1 MKKNLIITV
10 LTLISF
16 CFVNAQDSS
25 TKRADKLFDRF
36 EFVKAAEKY
45 LELVED
51 GNEND
56 YIIRKLADS
65 YYNIYASKEAE
76 KWYGKILKNKDPEV
90 IYRYSQML
98 KANGKYKES
107 NKWMSSFSEMRPYD
121 SRAIAFKNTPNYID
135 KIIGRGKK
143 FNIQNIDIN
152 SEYSDFGSII
162 IDKKIYFTSSR
173 NTDRKS
179 YGWNDEPFLDIYSST
194 INEKGSF
201 LEPNLLE
208 ELNSKFHEG
217 ILSFSA
223 DGNTIYFT
231 RESFY
236 EKEFEKSEE
245 NKNKY
250 GQSYIY
256 KATKLKDKFN
266 IIESLDI
273 NDPSFSNKN
282 PMVSP
287 DGKFLYF
294 SSNRPGG
301 FGMYDIYRAS
311 INDDGTLSNPENLG
325 QNVNSEGQEG
335 FPFLSNDNVLYFSS
349 DGHLGIGGLDVF
361 YSRNIDGKWSN
372 VRNVGIPVNSGAD
385 DFAFIIDEENENGFV
400 SSNRPGGV
408 GKDDIYALKKIK
420 PICDILLES
429 TVVDSKTN
437 NPIETALTSIS
448 DGTGIIENTKE
459 SNADGLVAY
468 ILECDDEFN
477 LVASKEG
484 YETKSIA
491 VKLTEND
498 PPMLTIML
506 DPIEEL
512 IVDTKVELN
521 NIYFDFDKF
530 NITSKAAFE
539 LDKLIA
545 IMNKYPEMK
554 ITVESHTDS
563 RGSSSYNKGL
573 SERRAKATVQYVIS
587 KGIGEDRLKAIGM
600 GEDVSLF
607 DCSKGCNEE
616 QHSQNRRSEFII
628 N

>member
-10 LTLISF
+10 LALIGFSY
-16 CFVNAQDSS
+16 VNAQDSS

-36 EFVKAAEKY
+36 EFVKSAEKY
-45 LELVED
+45 LELIED
-51 GNEND
+51 GNETD
-56 YIIRKLADS
+56 YIIKRLADS
-65 YYNIYASKEAE
+65 YYNIYDSKEAE
-76 KWYGKILKNKDPEV
+76 KWYAEIIKNKDPEV

-107 NKWMSSFSEMRPYD
+107 NKWMSSFSEMRPNE

-152 SEYSDFGSII
+152 SEYSDFGSILK
-162 IDKKIYFTSSR
+162 DKKIYFTSSR

-217 ILSFSA
+217 ILSFSS

-273 NDPSFSNKN
+273 NDPSYSNKN

-287 DGKFLYF
+287 DGKHLYF
-294 SSNRPGG
+294 SSNRAGG
-301 FGMYDIYRAS
+301 FGMYDIYKAS
-311 INDDGTLSNPENLG
+311 INDDGTLSDVENLG
-325 QNVNSEGQEG
+325 QNINSEGQEG

-361 YSRNIDGKWSN
+361 YSRYIDGKWSN

-385 DFAFIIDEENENGFV
+385 DFAFIIDEENVNGFV

-429 TVVDSKTN
+429 TVFDSKTN

-448 DGTGIIENTKE
+448 DGTGVIENTKE
-459 SNADGLVAY
+459 SNVDGLVAY
-468 ILECDDEFN
+468 ILECGDEFN

-484 YETKSIA
+484 YETKSIS

-539 LDKLIA
+539 LDKLVA
-545 IMNKYPEMK
+545 VMNMYPEMK

-563 RGSSSYNKGL
+563 RGTSSYNKGL
-573 SERRAKATVQYVIS
+573 SERRAKSTVQYVIS
-587 KGIGEDRLKAIGM
+587 KGINEDRLKAIGM
-600 GEDVSLF
+600 GEEVSLF

-628 N
+628 E

>member
-1 MKKNLIITV
+1 MKKNLIIIV
-10 LTLISF
+10 IALIGYSH
-16 CFVNAQDSS
+16 VNAQDSS

-45 LELVED
+45 LELIED
-51 GNEND
+51 DNETD
-56 YIIRKLADS
+56 YVIKRLADS
-65 YYNIYASKEAE
+65 YYNIYDSKEAE
-76 KWYGKILKNKDPEV
+76 KWYAKIIKNKDPEV

-135 KIIGRGKK
+135 KIIGRGEK

-162 IDKKIYFTSSR
+162 KDKKIYFTSSR

-287 DGKFLYF
+287 DGEHLYF

-311 INDDGTLSNPENLG
+311 INDDGTLSNVENLG

-335 FPFLSNDNVLYFSS
+335 FPFLSNDDVLYFSS

-361 YSRNIDGKWSN
+361 YSRYIDGKWSN

-385 DFAFIIDEENENGFV
+385 DFGFVINEENENGFV

-429 TVVDSKTN
+429 TIVDSKTK

-448 DGTGIIENTKE
+448 DGTGVIENTKE
-459 SNADGLVAY
+459 SDPDGLVAY
-468 ILECDDEFN
+468 ILECGDEFN
-477 LVASKEG
+477 LVASKDG
-484 YETKSIA
+484 YETKSVA

-512 IVDTKVELN
+512 IVETKVELN

-539 LDKLIA
+539 LDKLVA
-545 IMNKYPEMK
+545 VMNKYPEMN
-554 ITVESHTDS
+554 IIVESHTDS

-587 KGIGEDRLKAIGM
+587 KGINDDRLKAIGM
-600 GEDVSLF
+600 GEEVSLF

-628 N
+628 E

>member
-10 LTLISF
+10 LALISF
-16 CFVNAQDSS
+16 GFVNAQDSS

-45 LELVED
+45 LELVEE
-51 GNEND
+51 GNETD

-65 YYNIYASKEAE
+65 YYNVYASKEAE
-76 KWYGKILKNKDPEV
+76 KWYAKIIKNKDPEV

-135 KIIGRGKK
+135 KIIGRGEK

-162 IDKKIYFTSSR
+162 KDKKIYFTSSR

-245 NKNKY
+245 NRNKY

-287 DGKFLYF
+287 DGKHLYF
-294 SSNRPGG
+294 SSNRPDG

-311 INDDGTLSNPENLG
+311 INDDGTLSDVENLG

-361 YSRNIDGKWSN
+361 YSRYIDGKWSN
-372 VRNVGIPVNSGAD
+372 IRNIGIPVNSGAD

-437 NPIETALTSIS
+437 IPIEKALTSIS
-448 DGTGIIENTKE
+448 DGTGVIENTKE
-459 SNADGLVAY
+459 SNTDGLVAY
-468 ILECDDEFN
+468 ILECGDEFN

-484 YETKSIA
+484 YETKSVA

-498 PPMLTIML
+498 PPMLTIIL

-512 IVDTKVELN
+512 IVETKVELN

-539 LDKLIA
+539 LDKLVA
-545 IMNKYPEMK
+545 VMNKYPEMK

-587 KGIGEDRLKAIGM
+587 KGINEDRLEAIGM
-600 GEDVSLF
+600 GEGVSLF

-616 QHSQNRRSEFII
+616 QHAQNRRSEFII
-628 N
+628 K